1 MDAYTCSTC
10 NGAERDYRTVDRH
23 MQKVY
28 DAEVYTLP
36 SEDTSLCGP
45 LNSPDPPIFD
55 QNDSHGIREESL
67 SDTSSN
73 DMAGEI
79 CVSISQ
85 KSIQQFIMKVVRTKL
100 SPGLLVSTTEEYL
113 RNMAALLGDVNS
125 NSME

>member
-1 MDAYTCSTC
+1 M
-10 NGAERDYRTVDRH
+10 
-23 MQKVY
+23 
-28 DAEVYTLP
+28 P

-45 LNSPDPPIFD
+45 LNSPVPPISD

-73 DMAGEI
+73 DMASEI

-85 KSIQQFIMKVVRTKL
+85 KSIQQLIMKVVRTKL
-100 SPGLLVSTTEEYL
+100 SPGLLVSATEEYL
-113 RNMAALLGDVNS
+113 QNMAALLGDVNS